1 MTHYYETHKLKILIG
16 EHLLEERPQ
25 SRSSNPE
32 AEDDEHAIAAGAGDN
47 QGMLISWIYVTF
59 TEKY

>member
-47 QGMLISWIYVTF
+47 QGRGRP
-59 TEKY
+59 